1 MSDPKRQFAVAIVD
15 RLQQA
20 GHRALFAGGCVR
32 DLVMGRAPDDYDVA
46 TSARPDEVQQLFR
59 RTIAVGAS
67 FGVIVVVGRR
77 DEGQVEVATFRTEGP
92 YSDGRHPDRVEFST
106 PEADAARRD
115 FTINGMFLDPVRDEL
130 LDFVGGR
137 ADIQARVLRAIGNPR
152 ERFAEDKLR
161 LLRAVR
167 FAARLQFELDPDT
180 EAAVREMAGQIAVV
194 SPERIA
200 QELRRMLVD
209 PNRVAGLTL
218 ADRVSLLPVILPEV
232 SQMHGVP
239 QGKPVQPTGDL
250 WEHTMLVLEK
260 LDEAWRTTTLA
271 LGVPESTSQPSF
283 ALAMGA
289 LLHDVGKPTTM
300 GRNGERLTFYHHEH
314 VGCRIAGDIARRLRL
329 SNAERERI
337 EWLVELHQYLSDAK
351 QMRMAKL
358 KRVLVHD
365 GIAELLALHRADALA
380 STGTAEHVDYCQRLL
395 RELPQTELNPPPLVT
410 GHDLVRLGLEPGP
423 TFKDLLDK
431 VREAQLDGA
440 IRSKKEAIALVRRL
454 RDEDQADRAEGVG
467 R

>member
-1 MSDPKRQFAVAIVD
+1 MPDPKREFAVAVVD

-32 DLVMGRAPDDYDVA
+32 DLVMGRPPDDYDIA
-46 TSARPDEVQQLFR
+46 TSARPDQVQQLFR

-67 FGVIVVVGRR
+67 FGVIVVVGRGG
-77 DEGQVEVATFRTEGP
+77 DGQVEVATFRTEGP

-115 FTINGMFLDPVRDEL
+115 FTINGMFFDPVRDEL

-152 ERFAEDKLR
+152 ERFGEDKLR

-167 FAARLQFELDPDT
+167 FAARFQFELDPAT
-180 EAAVREMAGQIAVV
+180 ETAVREMAGQISVV
-194 SPERIA
+194 SPERIG

-209 PNRVAGLTL
+209 PNRVTGLAL
-218 ADRVSLLPVILPEV
+218 ADRVNLLPVILPEV
-232 SQMHGVP
+232 SAMHGVP

-250 WEHTMLVLEK
+250 WDHTMLVLEK
-260 LDEAWRTTTLA
+260 LDEAWRTTTGA
-271 LGVPESTSQPSF
+271 LGHRHATPSPSF
-283 ALAMGA
+283 ALALGT
-289 LLHDVGKPTTM
+289 LLHDVGKPATM
-300 GRNGERLTFYHHEH
+300 GRHDERLTFYHHEH
-314 VGCRIAGDIARRLRL
+314 VGRRIAGDIARRLRL
-329 SNAERERI
+329 SNTDRERT
-337 EWLVELHQYLSDAK
+337 EWLVEFHQYLSDAK
-351 QMRMAKL
+351 QMRLAKL
-358 KRVLVHD
+358 KRTFVHD

-380 STGTAEHVDYCQRLL
+380 SAGTAAHVDYCERLL
-395 RELPQTELNPPPLVT
+395 NELSQTDIDPPPLVT

-423 TFKDLLDK
+423 LFKDLLDK

-440 IRSKKEAIALVRRL
+440 VKSKREAIVLAKRL
-454 RDEDQADRAEGVG
+454 LGNEPNRE
-467 R
+467 